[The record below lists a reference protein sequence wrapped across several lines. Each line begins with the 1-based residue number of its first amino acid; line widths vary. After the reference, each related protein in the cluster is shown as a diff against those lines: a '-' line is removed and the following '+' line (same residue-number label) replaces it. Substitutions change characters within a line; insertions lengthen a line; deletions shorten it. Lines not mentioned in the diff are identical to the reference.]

1 MTRVA
6 CAALLLALCASRAT
20 AAQTA
25 SAHLQSDVARG
36 TWGHATVR
44 YGKWLTA
51 AGAVALTWMGAREH
65 ARSAAAW
72 DDLLDLCRADN
83 ANCVLGANGRYL
95 NAIAEAHYQTSLH
108 FDRRARV
115 RLLGGQGALLLS
127 VGLFVIDLRRG
138 KDGPENIPFPSLE
151 VDGGPLGDGAWL
163 GLRFAF

>member
-6 CAALLLALCASRAT
+6 CATLLLALCAPRGT
-20 AAQTA
+20 AAQTVPG
-25 SAHLQSDVARG
+25 HFQRDVARG

-138 KDGPENIPFPSLE
+138 KDGPENIPLAPLEIAPDPS
-151 VDGGPLGDGAWL
+151 GGARVGVR
-163 GLRFAF
+163 LRF